1 MNALLNRQAFELRL
15 GDSLTV
21 QNLWKRSEQIREDL
35 AERIESD
42 QHVVLRA
49 VNDSEIVAIQDPR
62 A

>member
-1 MNALLNRQAFELRL
+1 MNALLNGQAFELRL